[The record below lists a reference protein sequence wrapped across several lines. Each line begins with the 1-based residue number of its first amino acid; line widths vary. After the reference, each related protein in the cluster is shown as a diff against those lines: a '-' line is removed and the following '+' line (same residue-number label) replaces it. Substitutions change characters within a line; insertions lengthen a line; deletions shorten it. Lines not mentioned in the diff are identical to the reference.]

1 MPLLPV
7 IEEREFE
14 GGQANGYDEEF
25 KLENETLKK
34 GQGKNVLIDQ
44 LNQGKVELEEAKEG
58 DKVDLDEDEEEEAPQ
73 WKVVELNIEK
83 QIQEERKQKEDSKI
97 NILK

>member
-1 MPLLPV
+1 M

>member
-1 MPLLPV
+1 M

-83 QIQEERKQKEDSKI
+83 QIKEERKQKEDSKI